1 MRTQPPTRRTAFT
14 LIELLVVITIVGLLV
29 AVLMPAINGALKS
42 GKRKT
47 VENNMRQLGT
57 GLQMYANGNSDL
69 MPKPHSGT
77 MKPAWGAL
85 TSSLDTLWIN
95 AASAALDART
105 AKDYATLAD
114 KRPFYSSS
122 SLFAASGARYPASK
136 LTTPEWA
143 FGMNLNLQ
151 EADGSQM
158 KISSLSKVSSKV
170 LFAEG
175 GMVGEDKPQGYPAQT
190 FAGNMAVESKNFV
203 TRYNNIG
210 CIGFVDGHVAGH
222 TAKDVLDTATTGIEW
237 TP

>member
-1 MRTQPPTRRTAFT
+1 MRNQTPPRRAAFT
-14 LIELLVVITIVGLLV
+14 LIELLVVVTIIGLLI

-57 GLQMYANGNSDL
+57 GVQMYANANNDL
-69 MPKPHSGT
+69 LPKTQGVSI
-77 MKPAWGAL
+77 KPAWAAL
-85 TSSLDTLWIN
+85 VGSLDTLWVN
-95 AASAALDART
+95 AATGALDART
-105 AKDYATLAD
+105 AKEYSALAD

-122 SLFAASGARYPASK
+122 SLFAASGARYPGTK
-136 LTTPEWA
+136 LATPEWA

-158 KISSLSKVSSKV
+158 KINSLSKISSKV

-175 GMVGEDKPQGYPAQT
+175 GMLGEEKPKSYSSQV
-190 FAGNMAVESKNFV
+190 FAGNMAVEAKNFV

-210 CIGFVDGHVAGH
+210 CISYIDGHVSGH
-222 TAKDVLDTATTGIEW
+222 TANDVLDTATTGIEW

>member
-1 MRTQPPTRRTAFT
+1 MRTQPPSRRTAFT

-57 GLQMYANGNSDL
+57 GMQMSANANNDL
-69 MPKPHSGT
+69 MPNPHNGT
-77 MKPAWGAL
+77 MKPAWTAL
-85 TSSLDTLWIN
+85 TSAPDTLWVN
-95 AASAALDART
+95 AAAAALDSRT
-105 AKDYATLAD
+105 GKEYATLSD

-136 LTTPEWA
+136 LATPEWA

-175 GMVGEDKPQGYPAQT
+175 GMVGEDKPQGYSSQT
-190 FAGNMAVESKNFV
+190 FAGNIAVEAKNFV

-210 CIGFVDGHVAGH
+210 CIGFIDGHVAGH
-222 TAKDVLDTATTGIEW
+222 TAKDVLNTSTTSIEW

>member
-1 MRTQPPTRRTAFT
+1 MRKQYPTRRTAFT
-14 LIELLVVITIVGLLV
+14 LIELLVVITIIGLLI
-29 AVLMPAINGALKS
+29 AVLMPAVSGALKS

-57 GLQMYANGNSDL
+57 GVSMYANSNNDL
-69 MPKPHSGT
+69 LPNPFVGT
-77 MKPAWGAL
+77 VKPAWGGL
-85 TSSLDTLWIN
+85 TTSSDTLWAN
-95 AASAALDART
+95 ATTAALDART
-105 AKDYATLAD
+105 AKEYAALTD
-114 KRPFYSSS
+114 KRQFYSSS
-122 SLFAASGARYPASK
+122 SLFAASGARYPGTK
-136 LTTPEWA
+136 LSTPEWA

-158 KISSLSKVSSKV
+158 KINSLSKISSKV

-175 GMVGEDKPQGYPAQT
+175 GMVGEEKPKGYTAQV

-210 CIGFVDGHVAGH
+210 CISFVDGHVSGH
-222 TAKDVLDTATTGIEW
+222 SGKEVLDTATTGIEW

>member
-1 MRTQPPTRRTAFT
+1 MRTQPPTRQTAFT
-14 LIELLVVITIVGLLV
+14 LIELLVVVTIIGLLI
-29 AVLMPAINGALKS
+29 AVLMPSISGALKS

-57 GLQMYANGNSDL
+57 GFSMYANANGDL
-69 MPKPHSGT
+69 MPKPHGGT
-77 MKPAWGAL
+77 LKPAWSGV
-85 TSSLDTLWIN
+85 TSSLDTIWIN
-95 AASAALDART
+95 AATGALDART
-105 AKDYATLAD
+105 AKEYAALAD

-122 SLFAASGARYPASK
+122 SLFSASGARYPGTKIA
-136 LTTPEWA
+136 TPEWA

-151 EADGSQM
+151 ETDGSQM
-158 KISSLSKVSSKV
+158 KINSLSKVSSKV

-175 GMVGEDKPQGYPAQT
+175 GMAGEEKPQGYSAQV

-210 CIGFVDGHVAGH
+210 CISFIDGHVAGH
-222 TAKDVLDTATTGIEW
+222 SAKEGLDTATTGIEW